1 MPFQLSGRED
11 DVVVGAFALAE
22 DDVFDSGL
30 DDLSGAERAGF
41 GFVDGRI
48 FGVYAGEIQV
58 GAQGLGTG
66 AVKQGIFFRM
76 DGTADVIFL
85 ALMHV

>member
-1 MPFQLSGRED
+1 MSGGED

-22 DDVFDSGL
+22 DDVFDSCL
-30 DDLSGAERAGF
+30 DDLSGAERAWF

-66 AVKQGIFFRM
+66 AVKQGVFFRM
-76 DGTADVIFL
+76 DGTADVISL

>member
-1 MPFQLSGRED
+1 MSGRED

-48 FGVYAGEIQV
+48 FG
-58 GAQGLGTG
+58 GLRRRDTG
-66 AVKQGIFFRM
+66 RRPGF
-76 DGTADVIFL
+76 GYGSS
-85 ALMHV
+85 

>member
-22 DDVFDSGL
+22 DDVFDSCL
-30 DDLSGAERAGF
+30 DDLSGAERAWF

-48 FGVYAGEIQV
+48 FGVYAGEI
-58 GAQGLGTG
+58 
-66 AVKQGIFFRM
+66 
-76 DGTADVIFL
+76 
-85 ALMHV
+85 